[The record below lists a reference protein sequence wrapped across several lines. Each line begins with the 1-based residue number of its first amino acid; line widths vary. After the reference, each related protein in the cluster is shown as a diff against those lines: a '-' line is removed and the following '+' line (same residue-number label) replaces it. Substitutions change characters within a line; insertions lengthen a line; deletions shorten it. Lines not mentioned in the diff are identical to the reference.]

1 MSSRRAHLRSQE
13 RAMNVLMLGN
23 SFTYVND
30 MPGMLAKELD
40 ASVTEVVRGG
50 AYLHSFL
57 DQEDEL
63 SQLGMSALLGD
74 VHEREGREMCRTFG
88 GAARGDW
95 DYVVLQE
102 QSFNAVGNEEDYI
115 RSAVEL
121 CRRAWSVG
129 AVPVIYGTWA
139 YRAGSSKLKSTFL
152 THDEMLMRL
161 RRSAERAA
169 QEGGALLADVGMALE
184 HCGFDPYTAD
194 DYHPGREASMLAA
207 RILADTMRA
216 HQARSRAC
224 AEVELREVD
233 AGNWR
238 ELARMELNECERG
251 FAPDCAM
258 ALAEAAY
265 AGWQVKGI
273 YADGI
278 PAGLI
283 VHGVDAR
290 LGMERV
296 RHVIVDRRMRGAGI
310 ARAAL
315 AALYDNGASCD
326 VAATAHP
333 GNARALGL
341 LRRMGFEMQERLMD
355 GEWLMIRRA

>member
-1 MSSRRAHLRSQE
+1 
-13 RAMNVLMLGN
+13 MNVLMLGN

-30 MPGMLAKELD
+30 MPGMLADELN

-57 DQEDEL
+57 DQEDDL
-63 SQLGMSALLGD
+63 SQIGMSALMGD
-74 VHEREGREMCRTFG
+74 VREREGREMCRTFG

-95 DYVVLQE
+95 NYVVLQE
-102 QSFNAVGNEEDYI
+102 QSFNAVGNEENYV

-169 QEGGALLADVGMALE
+169 REGGALMADVGMALE
-184 HCGFDPYTAD
+184 HCDFDPYTAD
-194 DYHPGREASMLAA
+194 DYHPSREASMLAA
-207 RILADTMRA
+207 RILADTIRA
-216 HQARSRAC
+216 HEARSRAC
-224 AEVELREVD
+224 ADVELCVVNAD
-233 AGNWR
+233 NWR
-238 ELARMELNECERG
+238 EFAQMELNECERG
-251 FAPDCAM
+251 FSPDCAM

-265 AGWQVKGI
+265 EGWQVKGI
-273 YADGI
+273 YVDGT

-283 VHGVDAR
+283 VHGIDAQ
-290 LGMERV
+290 LDMERV
-296 RHVIVDRRMRGAGI
+296 RHIIVDRRMRGAGI

-315 AALYDNGASCD
+315 AALYDDGAPCD
-326 VAATAHP
+326 VAATVHP

-341 LRRMGFEMQERLMD
+341 LRRMGFEMQERLID